1 MYGAEDVFA
10 MEKSTFMKWVNFI
23 IIIRPHHYLCLYS
36 HQSSLYYQEFY

>member
-36 HQSSLYYQEFY
+36 HQFSLYFQEFY